1 LYSKIVTHVCIH
13 YQQTYSISEFEQFQI
28 CHFGIELKSDGII
41 IHRRGKG
48 GCRIYTQNAHFL
60 RGYASIFQT
69 NPNSVAQGAIEN
81 YAVIQC
87 ITRIV

>member
-1 LYSKIVTHVCIH
+1 MREVA
-13 YQQTYSISEFEQFQI
+13 QQ
-28 CHFGIELKSDGII
+28 
-41 IHRRGKG
+41 RGRG
-48 GCRIYTQNAHFL
+48 GCRIFTQNAHFS

-87 ITRIV
+87 ITRIL